1 MIVITTFGDV
11 CAAERSAIK
20 APDGFTV
27 TLFADD
33 DLAHDIHC
41 LTIDSRGRITV
52 AGLGYI
58 KILTD
63 TDADGVADTA
73 TLFVEPPATGVQG
86 MFWHG
91 NDLLVVAG
99 EGLLRYRDRDGDDKA
114 DGLPD
119 VLLKIK
125 TGGEHHAHS
134 IQRGPD
140 GWWYLI
146 AGNDTGVDAKYVT
159 LPSSPIKQP
168 QAGVMYRLK
177 PDISGGGEV
186 VTDGLRNAYDFAFNR
201 TGDIFT
207 FDSDDERDVTLP
219 WYRPTRVFQ
228 LLPGSNAGWVT
239 RSWKRPDDFLD
250 MPPVVAAAGRGSPTG
265 VVCYQHRQFPE
276 KYRECLFA
284 LDWTFGRVLALPL
297 ARSGSAWK
305 AEPQLFLSAAD
316 DHGFAP
322 TDAEVGVD
330 GSLFVS
336 VGGRGTRGGVWR
348 ISYPAGRSDKR
359 ASEDLDDAASVAEQ
373 LTACL
378 TAPQP
383 LCSWSRAKW
392 QPLAKKLGRDPF
404 LEAANNNS
412 LLPGVRQRAIEIL
425 TEMFGGLIDDEAA
438 ALATATPKEI
448 RARAIWSFGRT
459 HANPLNAKTV
469 KAFLEESDP
478 FVGRAAL
485 EALLQAERVSDWSE
499 LVNGLSQQLA
509 SEDRFNRMTAAR
521 LVVKLEKEDFQ
532 KLSQL
537 ITKLGWP
544 AAIANSVGYLPR
556 SAASTT
562 YALKIGVLV
571 LEGKQPAAVKYDAA
585 RLVQLALGDVVPP
598 SGVVPALEAYVGRAD
613 LSAFERELDPLRIR
627 LCDTFP
633 TGDANVD
640 RELARALA
648 MLAPANTKLLDKVL
662 VKITDDS
669 DPVEDIHYLLVASR
683 IPITRNRPQA
693 EAIARGLV
701 RLELKIAARKLNQ
714 DLNWDDR
721 VGELYKELA
730 RIDPDLPDMIVAQP
744 DFGRP
749 GHVLFLSQLPADLV
763 PRVIDSYVKAIKA
776 EADYPWTNEVLFV
789 IGESKLPE
797 HRELIR
803 QQFEQFKVRGA
814 VLVVLSAKPE
824 ERDRE
829 KYVEGL
835 DESRTEVLAA
845 CVDALTK
852 LEKGTKPA
860 EQFALV
866 RAIRRLGADAK
877 EYPIRDKIAKLLY
890 RNHDRDLGF
899 VFGVAGHRP
908 QNEAIQRWSEYLTKK
923 YPGEA
928 TRQLGGD
935 AETLTWL
942 KEQLATVNWAAGEA
956 IRGRQLFEK
965 RACAQC
971 HGGRKGL
978 GPDLAGVTSRFSR
991 EDLFIAIALPNRDVS
1006 PRFQTTQVETKRGKV
1021 HTGLIVYE
1029 SAEGF
1034 LLRNSTNQTVR
1045 IETSDIEL
1053 RRTLPQSLMPVGL
1066 IKDFRQTDFADLL
1079 AHLKS
1084 LTNSTASATSSS
1096 METSALIP
1104 KR

>member
-1 MIVITTFGDV
+1 MSVFVVVSLVVGLSS
-11 CAAERSAIK
+11 AADNSAIK
-20 APDGFTV
+20 APDGFVV

-41 LTIDSRGRITV
+41 MTIDSKGRVTV
-52 AGLGYI
+52 AGLSYI

-63 TDADGVADTA
+63 TDADGVADSA
-73 TLFVEPPATGVQG
+73 TMFVEPAATGVQG

-91 NDLLVVAG
+91 TDLLVVAG

-114 DGLPD
+114 DGPPD
-119 VLLKIK
+119 VLLKIR

-168 QAGVMYRLK
+168 QAGVIYRLK

-186 VTDGLRNAYDFAFNR
+186 VSDGLRNAYDFAFNR
-201 TGDIFT
+201 TGDLFT
-207 FDSDDERDVTLP
+207 FDSDDERDVSLP

-250 MPPVVAAAGRGSPTG
+250 MPPVVSAAGRGSPTG

-276 KYRECLFA
+276 KYRECLFV

-297 ARSGSAWK
+297 ARKGSAWK

-322 TDAEVGVD
+322 TDAEVGID

-348 ISYPAGRSDKR
+348 ITYPSGRNEKR
-359 ASEDLDDAASVAEQ
+359 SNADLDDDASATEQ

-392 QPLAKKLGRDPF
+392 QPLAKKLGRGPF
-404 LEAANNNS
+404 WEAANNNA
-412 LLPGVRQRAIEIL
+412 LLPIVRLRAIEII
-425 TEMFGGLIDDEAA
+425 TELFGGLDEDETAA
-438 ALATATPKEI
+438 MATATPAEV
-448 RARAIWSFGRT
+448 RARAIWSLGRT
-459 HANPLNAKTV
+459 RSNPLNAKTV
-469 KAFLEESDP
+469 QTYLENSDP

-485 EALLQAERVSDWSE
+485 EALLQAEKVTDWSC
-499 LVNGLSQQLA
+499 LVTGLSQQLA
-509 SEDRFNRMTAAR
+509 SDDRFNRMSAAR
-521 LVVKLEKEDFQ
+521 LVVKLDKEDFQ

-544 AAIANSVGYLPR
+544 AAIANSIGYLPR
-556 SAASTT
+556 STASTT
-562 YALKIGVLV
+562 YALKIGVMV
-571 LEGKQPAAVKYDAA
+571 LEGKQSASVKYDAA

-598 SGVVPALEAYVGRAD
+598 AGVVPALEAYVGRAD

-627 LCDTFP
+627 LCESFP

-648 MLAPANTKLLDKVL
+648 MLAPANSKLLDKVL
-662 VKITDDS
+662 AKITDES
-669 DPVEDIHYLLVASR
+669 DPVEDIHYLLVAAR

-701 RLELKIAARKLNQ
+701 RLEPKITARKLNL

-730 RIDPDLPDMIVAQP
+730 RIDPDLSDMVVAQP
-744 DFGRP
+744 EFGRP

-776 EADYPWTNEVLFV
+776 EPDYPWTNEVLFV
-789 IGESKLPE
+789 IGESKKPE

-814 VLVVLSAKPE
+814 VLVVLSAMPE

-835 DESRTEVLAA
+835 DESRMEVLTA

-852 LEKGTKPA
+852 LEKGSKPA
-860 EQFALV
+860 EQFALL
-866 RAIRRLGADAK
+866 RAMRRLGVDAK

-899 VFGVAGHRP
+899 VFGTAGHRP
-908 QNEAIQRWSEYLTKK
+908 QNEALQRWTDYLAKRF
-923 YPGEA
+923 PGEA
-928 TRQLGGD
+928 TRQLGSD
-935 AETLTWL
+935 AETLAWL
-942 KEQLATVNWAAGEA
+942 KEQLGNVNWTAGDLT
-956 IRGRQLFEK
+956 RGKQLFEK
-965 RACAQC
+965 RACTQC

-1066 IKDFRQTDFADLL
+1066 LKDFQPTDFADLF

-1084 LTNSTASATSSS
+1084 LTNATAAAATP
-1096 METSALIP
+1096 A
-1104 KR
+1104 R